1 MNNSIE
7 EGKQAAI
14 ISYVTIIGTVIAI
27 FMNSEKKNEFAS
39 FHIRQ
44 ALGINLTYFALGYF
58 IGYFDSWMIS
68 SAYWTF
74 IFILW
79 VFGFIGAVQGEY
91 KLVPLVGEWYQKF
104 FKSL

>member
-27 FMNSEKKNEFAS
+27 FMNNEKKNEFAS